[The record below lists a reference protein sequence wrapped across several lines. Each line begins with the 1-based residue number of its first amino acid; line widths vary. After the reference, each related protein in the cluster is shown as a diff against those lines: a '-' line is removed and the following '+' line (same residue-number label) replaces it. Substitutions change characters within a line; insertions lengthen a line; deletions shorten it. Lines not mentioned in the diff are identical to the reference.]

1 LEVVRAA
8 KAFNAMQR
16 RIADQLAERM
26 QILAA
31 VSHDLQTPITRM
43 RLRADLLD
51 SAALRDKLHGDLNA
65 MQALVEEGIAYARSA
80 QGITELPCRTD
91 LYALLDSVVCDYV
104 DAGQDIRL
112 TGRFDRPLVT
122 RPHAVRRVITNLVDN
137 AIKFGRDVEIAIDAE
152 PAERV
157 SIAVRDRGPGILPT
171 ELKAVLHPFYRVENS
186 RNRETGGTGLGLAI
200 AQQLVAALGGTLTLL
215 NRDGGGLE
223 ARFSLPIAA

>member
-1 LEVVRAA
+1 
-8 KAFNAMQR
+8 MQR
-16 RIADQLAERM
+16 RIADQLAGRM

-51 SAALRDKLHGDLNA
+51 SAPLREKLHGDLNA

-104 DAGQDIRL
+104 DAGQDIHL
-112 TGRFDRPLVT
+112 TGRFDRPLLT
-122 RPHAVRRVITNLVDN
+122 PPHAVRRVIANLVDN
-137 AIKFGRDVEIAIDAE
+137 AIKFGRDVEIAIEAE

-157 SIAVRDRGPGILPT
+157 SIAVRDRGPGILLA
-171 ELKAVLHPFYRVENS
+171 ELMTVLQPFYRIENS

-200 AQQLVAALGGTLTLL
+200 AQQLVAALGGTLMLL

-223 ARFSLPIAA
+223 ARFSLPIVA